1 MFVANH
7 HPHPPPHTPHS
18 SDTAFNVTA
27 VTLGNSSTVAAGD
40 PILIIGNNEG
50 YVFSAIEGVVSDV
63 RVLSD
68 TPGTRPSIDIETTT
82 DSGGGSSGSP
92 VWNAQSEPGCGVGGK
107 GEKAKRGDTSVHLP
121 THPTPPPGQVVAV
134 NYAGDSTSAR
144 VVPINYVLNIL
155 NQIKAGAIVARGDAG
170 LLATLIPVGDAVRH
184 YKLPKDAAVAA
195 SAARGAIGGVPKVI
209 LVSALSPRAPAA
221 GVVKPGDIVFAAD
234 NATLADDLAALD
246 RAMDAHAGKT
256 VPITLYRNGARVE
269 VAMPTHDLEQT
280 KTKKFARFAGGT
292 FQDLSERTLLFTPV
306 DGVNGVLLA
315 YTDEGTTF
323 GTAVPA
329 RAVVTA
335 VNGLPTPTLDAFIAA
350 AATVKHGDAGTVQ
363 YASSKYPT
371 DPGTTEVTYDTRFT
385 PLEVYAFDDGA
396 HEWVKD
402 V

>member
-1 MFVANH
+1 M
-7 HPHPPPHTPHS
+7 
-18 SDTAFNVTA
+18 
-27 VTLGNSSTVAAGD
+27 AAGD

-92 VWNAQSEPGCGVGGK
+92 VWNAQSEWEGVGWE
-107 GEKAKRGDTSVHLP
+107 GEREGNAKRVFNLVP
-121 THPTPPPGQVVAV
+121 HPHPPHPPSLPGQVVAV

-155 NQIKAGAIVARGDAG
+155 NQIKAGAVVARGDAG

-184 YKLPKDAAVAA
+184 YKLPKEAAVAA
-195 SAARGAIGGVPKVI
+195 GAARGDIGGVPKVI
-209 LVSALSPRAPAA
+209 LVSALNPRAPAA

-234 NATLADDLAALD
+234 NVTLADDLAALD
-246 RAMDAHAGKT
+246 RAMDAHVGKT
-256 VPITLYRNGARVE
+256 VPVTLYRNGAKVD
-269 VAMPTHDLEQT
+269 VAMPTHDLEKT

-306 DGVNGVLLA
+306 DGVDGVLLA
-315 YTDEGTTF
+315 YTDEGTTL

-363 YASSKYPT
+363 YVSSRYPT

-385 PLEVYAFDDGA
+385 PLEVYAFDDSA
-396 HEWVKD
+396 HEWVKE